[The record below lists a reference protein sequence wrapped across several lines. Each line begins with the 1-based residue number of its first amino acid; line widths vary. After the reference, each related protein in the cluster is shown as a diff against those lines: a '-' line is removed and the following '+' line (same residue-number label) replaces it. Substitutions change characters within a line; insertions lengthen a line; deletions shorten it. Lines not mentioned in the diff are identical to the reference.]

1 MSPLQKKSIRII
13 TNSPYQSHTEP
24 LFKRTGILKL
34 TDQYKLNVLT
44 FMYQHK
50 NSKLPDSLD
59 KLELVYL
66 PVGKYCVYPRM
77 VYRQAMAYIEYDL
90 LSMCF
95 MQHLIRC
102 CIRRYHRKI
111 LRFERLSKVKC

>member
-1 MSPLQKKSIRII
+1 MQDLSDGYIWLIYWCNICQRIKCFG
-13 TNSPYQSHTEP
+13 NLPY
-24 LFKRTGILKL
+24 L
-34 TDQYKLNVLT
+34 
-44 FMYQHK
+44 
-50 NSKLPDSLD
+50 

-77 VYRQAMAYIEYDL
+77 VYRQAMAKIEYDL

-102 CIRRYHRKI
+102 CIRRYIWKI
-111 LRFERLSKVKC
+111 LSACMWLSDFMW